1 MTHTDEQITVRLT
14 GSLTYPSV
22 AIDMASAGLQVSAP
36 PPNVT
41 FDMAGVGFVE
51 PSGVVMLHNLT
62 RYLLSQGCNVFYGN
76 YTVNRPG
83 LTFLDG
89 AGFFEDVLKKKAFS
103 FTAPKATTLRL
114 RQITSID
121 AHGWVINEFLPWFAS
136 CSRRSLPALGHFG
149 SCISEIFN
157 NIRDHSA
164 YEVGSIFAQWYPNI
178 DTLKLAI
185 GDFGRGIPVNVATIE
200 PHLTGALA
208 IERAFDAGFSS
219 RSTPKNRGAG
229 LDFMRQNVCSILR
242 GTMKVYSGGAA
253 VHVAQD
259 GHITHLHPILGNSG
273 YTGTL
278 FEIELPTHN
287 IATITPDE
295 EEMIW

>member
-1 MTHTDEQITVRLT
+1 MPDASEHITVRLI

-22 AIDMASAGLQVSAP
+22 AIDVADAGLRVSAP
-36 PPNVT
+36 PPSVT

-62 RYLLSQGCNVFYGN
+62 RYLLSQGCKVFYDN
-76 YTVNRPG
+76 FTLPRQG
-83 LTFLDG
+83 LMFLDG
-89 AGFFEDVLKKKAFS
+89 AGFFEDVLHKKAFA
-103 FTAPKATTLRL
+103 FTAAKATTLRL
-114 RQITSID
+114 REIRSID
-121 AHGWVINEFLPWFAS
+121 AHGWVSAEFLPWLAS

-149 SCISEIFN
+149 FCISEIFN
-157 NIRDHSA
+157 NIRDHST

-185 GDFGRGIPVNVATIE
+185 GDFGRGIPVNVATVE
-200 PHLTGALA
+200 PQMTGAQA

-229 LDFMRQNVCSILR
+229 LDFMRQNVCASLH

-253 VHVAQD
+253 VHVARD
-259 GHITHLHPILGNSG
+259 GHITHLNPILGNSG